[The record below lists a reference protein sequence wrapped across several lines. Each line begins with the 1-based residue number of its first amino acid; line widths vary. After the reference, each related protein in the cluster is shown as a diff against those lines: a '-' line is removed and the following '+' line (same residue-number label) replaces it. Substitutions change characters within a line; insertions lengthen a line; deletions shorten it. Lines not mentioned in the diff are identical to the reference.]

1 MTERENQIY
10 AFLKSSHI
18 GKDNAVFSKVL
29 EDAFGIGGRD
39 VRRAVGALR
48 REGIPIC
55 SNEKGYFLPMEQTEI
70 NRTVRRLGGLAS
82 SISDTKT
89 GLIIASAISQ
99 SETQ

>member
-1 MTERENQIY
+1 MTDREKAIHIY
-10 AFLKSSHI
+10 LKEKHI
-18 GKDNAVFSKVL
+18 GKCNAVLSRVL
-29 EDAFGIGGRD
+29 EETFGIGGRD

-55 SNEKGYFLPMEQTEI
+55 SCEKGYFLPMEEKEI
-70 NRTVRRLGGLAS
+70 GRTIRRLGGLAS

-89 GLIIASAISQ
+89 GLIIASAISR